1 MLSLGIKLQ
10 DLATQVAVKILS
22 PVAILMTKWPSS
34 FRLFKVL
41 DVPSFNS
48 FWIIKSPKNIK
59 FFSILFLVIFMAW
72 SYVILITLQDKAKT
86 LYPFEV
92 YLFKTSLKLSGK
104 VFSLH
109 NSDIFS
115 GEPLQKHKKLVS
127 GIFFTIVDIL
137 CNLDSKSNLLII
149 PNS

>member
-1 MLSLGIKLQ
+1 MIK
-10 DLATQVAVKILS
+10 
-22 PVAILMTKWPSS
+22 
-34 FRLFKVL
+34 R
-41 DVPSFNS
+41 
-48 FWIIKSPKNIK
+48 PKNIK
-59 FFSILFLVIFMAW
+59 FFSILALDIFIAW
-72 SYVILITLQDKAKT
+72 SYVIFIILHDKAKT
-86 LYPFEV
+86 LYPFDV
-92 YLFKTSLKLSGK
+92 YLFNTSSKLSGK
-104 VFSLH
+104 LFLLH